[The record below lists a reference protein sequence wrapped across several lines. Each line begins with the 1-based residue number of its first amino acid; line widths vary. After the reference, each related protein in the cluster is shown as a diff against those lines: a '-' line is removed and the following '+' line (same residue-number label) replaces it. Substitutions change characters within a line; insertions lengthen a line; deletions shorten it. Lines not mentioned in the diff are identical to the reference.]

1 MGGRR
6 GEEVIDGV
14 TGERC
19 SWNGTMSV
27 LKVGQLVGGTWSV
40 LIGTCDSVEDL
51 KGKKLDIFG
60 KKNWGIMIVLPLTF
74 RWRNT
79 QGSKLVAFANSVA
92 FLVDCTCSEAVMS
105 C

>member
-27 LKVGQLVGGTWSV
+27 LEVGQLVGGTWSV

-51 KGKKLDIFG
+51 KE
-60 KKNWGIMIVLPLTF
+60 KN
-74 RWRNT
+74 
-79 QGSKLVAFANSVA
+79 
-92 FLVDCTCSEAVMS
+92 
-105 C
+105 